1 MFPIARLA
9 GRGALRCFRYAA
21 AWPQT
26 APPSASSRLTVV
38 SALTM
43 CNRTVEPIG
52 PASIDQKHRLHPPF
66 LALIGFAGLVA
77 LMAQP
82 VWCNCMED
90 AAAAEADQPG
100 YVVDAATRRKYGRYP
115 PWCRLNVDQ
124 VPLPFVNDMD
134 TTYETRGEKRVV
146 INHLGP
152 ALSKR
157 QATGQVCFRPMVPPA
172 AGCTNSQAREMY
184 DKYIQ
189 MQPAPCIIFRGQ
201 GNITDE
207 ERQAYPEGLAVLWQP
222 KAWVDREVAK
232 EWVEDVIEPFIEAE
246 RKAGVATTD
255 TRYLLFQDNLDAQ
268 KTEGYVSLL
277 KAANVDDHKLP
288 PNETDQVQPIDRGLG
303 RLIKQY
309 IGQSMDE
316 WLDDED
322 NATKWEENQLTA
334 GDRRVLLANW
344 YYHATVRALE
354 GNTKLKYFQHA
365 GALLTADGTDDDL
378 IKLEGTPVGYKLK
391 IPTPAPRAADD

>member
-1 MFPIARLA
+1 M
-9 GRGALRCFRYAA
+9 
-21 AWPQT
+21 
-26 APPSASSRLTVV
+26 
-38 SALTM
+38 
-43 CNRTVEPIG
+43 
-52 PASIDQKHRLHPPF
+52 
-66 LALIGFAGLVA
+66 
-77 LMAQP
+77 
-82 VWCNCMED
+82 
-90 AAAAEADQPG
+90 
-100 YVVDAATRRKYGRYP
+100 
-115 PWCRLNVDQ
+115 
-124 VPLPFVNDMD
+124 
-134 TTYETRGEKRVV
+134 
-146 INHLGP
+146 
-152 ALSKR
+152 
-157 QATGQVCFRPMVPPA
+157 
-172 AGCTNSQAREMY
+172 
-184 DKYIQ
+184 
-189 MQPAPCIIFRGQ
+189 
-201 GNITDE
+201 
-207 ERQAYPEGLAVLWQP
+207 WQP

-378 IKLEGTPVGYKLK
+378 IKLEGTHVGYKLK
-391 IPTPAPRAADD
+391 IPPPAPRAADD